1 MSAIFY
7 HNDLQR
13 ELAEKTRDENQK
25 HLARPIVTL
34 IQKAGPFYDAEEYV
48 ILLNEMELGWTSLA
62 WYLHT
67 PVSYI

>member
-7 HNDLQR
+7 HNDRQR

-25 HLARPIVTL
+25 HLAQPIVTL

-48 ILLNEMELGWTSLA
+48 ILLNKMG
-62 WYLHT
+62 
-67 PVSYI
+67 PG

>member
-7 HNDLQR
+7 HNDHQR

-25 HLARPIVTL
+25 HLVQPIVTL

-48 ILLNEMELGWTSLA
+48 ILLNEIRPGWT
-62 WYLHT
+62 
-67 PVSYI
+67 YI